1 MESWKY
7 TKSQI
12 FNPILI
18 AFLLVLVAILTM
30 AYIIEYPLLHS
41 VLWLVLPTFA
51 ECSNSEGGIGLLV
64 LHGISYF
71 LMLIVI
77 TLYSV
82 VLNTK
87 VSNTYVL
94 GSFFGVCFTLVWL
107 VWVIFMFLICGLR
120 AH

>member
-7 TKSQI
+7 TKAQI
-12 FNPILI
+12 FNPILVT
-18 AFLLVLVAILTM
+18 FLLVLVAIITL
-30 AYIIEYPLLHS
+30 AYLIEYPLLHS
-41 VLWLVLPTFA
+41 ILWLVMPILT
-51 ECSNSEGGIGLLV
+51 ECSNSDGGMGLLV
-64 LHGISYF
+64 LQGISYC

-87 VSNTYVL
+87 VSNTYAV
-94 GSFFGVCFTLVWL
+94 GSFFGVCFTLAWF